1 LSADER
7 SHGLPETRRPD
18 PGFIA
23 IAHAWISGGDLAEV
37 LDDEDLTAGDFVRT
51 MKVLLDLLGQIEM
64 VCADP
69 GTRTAAASAARLGL
83 RGLVAASS
91 MVGAEED
98 VS

>member
-1 LSADER
+1 
-7 SHGLPETRRPD
+7 
-18 PGFIA
+18 
-23 IAHAWISGGDLAEV
+23 
-37 LDDEDLTAGDFVRT
+37 